1 MTEGRPRRVRDLPM
15 QLIQGESSFGQ
26 MPAPSLLLGRE
37 METEER
43 LWKWLLTLSCV
54 ILGKS
59 TPSSSSQFSSL

>member
-1 MTEGRPRRVRDLPM
+1 M
-15 QLIQGESSFGQ
+15 QLTQGDSSFRQ

-43 LWKWLLTLSCV
+43 FWKWLLTLSCV

-59 TPSSSSQFSSL
+59 TAFPGSQFSSL